1 MFVSRRLP
9 PLLHFCSSKYRAE
22 LCAPR
27 IWRRKLWIHS
37 AHIWKHTSQVLLWK
51 VWGGRDLQA
60 PPTQSLW
67 CKVPEESPAV
77 VSGDIMQL
85 SWGQCEWARGERFLS
100 PEVATFNDFPAQ
112 GDKMFPLLR
121 FDLHTFSLICVDQK
135 KTKKKE
141 QLLRQGSVGLLA
153 EPSAERGTVTG
164 SSVWFQDQFVR
175 LLSFIL
181 MEQNYRSHTK
191 AVNKDTEQHEP
202 GRGVCFSLPTTPAWI
217 TAQSREETAKR
228 GRAHCGV
235 SLLMFAQRDVE
246 GQSGRG
252 VVVNIVLMS
261 HSPRGGMR
269 PPHCDI

>member
-135 KTKKKE
+135 KKKKK
-141 QLLRQGSVGLLA
+141 RAAVASGIGR
-153 EPSAERGTVTG
+153 P
-164 SSVWFQDQFVR
+164 
-175 LLSFIL
+175 LSRTICW
-181 MEQNYRSHTK
+181 EGNSHG
-191 AVNKDTEQHEP
+191 E
-202 GRGVCFSLPTTPAWI
+202 FSLIPGSICPPTLLHSYGTELPI
-217 TAQSREETAKR
+217 TYKGSQ
-228 GRAHCGV
+228 
-235 SLLMFAQRDVE
+235 
-246 GQSGRG
+246 
-252 VVVNIVLMS
+252 
-261 HSPRGGMR
+261 
-269 PPHCDI
+269 